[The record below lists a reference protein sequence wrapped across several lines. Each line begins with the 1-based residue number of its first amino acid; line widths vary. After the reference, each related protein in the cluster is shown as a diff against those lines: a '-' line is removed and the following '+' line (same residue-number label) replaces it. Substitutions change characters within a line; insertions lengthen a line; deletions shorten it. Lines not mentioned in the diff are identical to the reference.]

1 MHYSAKRGL
10 AIACC
15 LSVSLSV
22 CDIGG
27 SGPNRLD
34 ILETTC
40 TDDYPNIFAFRSP
53 KAIHLFPWEH
63 AGILGRLEVRYWSTK
78 ATIFLNRVKVQEK
91 LLWRDYRN
99 SPTLFRTV
107 PSRSPTAF
115 YSPRL
120 GVRNPHPKTQN
131 SNHCY
136 LRNGLCYGLQVWPE
150 HSQGPSEQK
159 PIKNFGEKGS
169 WAYPETAQF
178 LGYPLSQKRVKL
190 RTSGLAGTFT
200 GSIRTLVI

>member
-15 LSVSLSV
+15 LSVSPTYLV
-22 CDIGG
+22 LIRQCHRQTICDIGG

-120 GVRNPHPKTQN
+120 GVRNPTPKPKTPITVISGTDYAMDFKFGQN
-131 SNHCY
+131 IHRVHPNKSPLKISEKRDRGRIQRLPNFWDTHY
-136 LRNGLCYGLQVWPE
+136 LRNG
-150 HSQGPSEQK
+150 
-159 PIKNFGEKGS
+159 
-169 WAYPETAQF
+169 
-178 LGYPLSQKRVKL
+178 
-190 RTSGLAGTFT
+190 
-200 GSIRTLVI
+200 